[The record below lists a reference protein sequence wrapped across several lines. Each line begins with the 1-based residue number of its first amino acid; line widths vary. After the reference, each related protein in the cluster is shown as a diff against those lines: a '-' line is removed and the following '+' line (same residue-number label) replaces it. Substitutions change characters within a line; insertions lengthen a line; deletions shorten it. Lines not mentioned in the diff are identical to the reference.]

1 MKKHIRRIAKLEPE
15 FPQDVLEN
23 MEIEKIIESY
33 EELEHNDKTIYESSF
48 KDELQS
54 YNIIANEKYERLGE
68 LRTVLDRKRRVHQA
82 LSLGRADVIVR

>member
-1 MKKHIRRIAKLEPE
+1 
-15 FPQDVLEN
+15 

-82 LSLGRADVIVR
+82 LILGRADVIVR

>member
-1 MKKHIRRIAKLEPE
+1 
-15 FPQDVLEN
+15 

>member
-82 LSLGRADVIVR
+82 LILGRADVIVR